1 MWGLR
6 LVVVVAHNAILP
18 KRVLLLDNPCLCA
31 RLGDILE
38 YFTLTRYI
46 YPLVVDRQ

>member
-6 LVVVVAHNAILP
+6 LVVVAHNAILP

-31 RLGDILE
+31 LGDILE